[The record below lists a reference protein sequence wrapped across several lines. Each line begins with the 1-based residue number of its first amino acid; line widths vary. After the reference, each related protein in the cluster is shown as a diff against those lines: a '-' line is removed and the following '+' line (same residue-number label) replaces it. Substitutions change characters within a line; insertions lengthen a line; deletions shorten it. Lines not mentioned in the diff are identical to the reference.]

1 MAPGSPESDDAFAET
16 GDLVLL
22 NYPAE
27 LHDPDRTA
35 LLPPHEF
42 LGSAVRT
49 ERRDDEV
56 ETWLERSDEP
66 VVYVSLGSFLS
77 VRSDVLVTVGRAL
90 RGLGVRV
97 ALANGSTP
105 RKELATALGRLPD
118 SWLVR
123 ETLPQVRLLERASL
137 AVSHGGN
144 NSVTEALR
152 ASVPLLLLPLST
164 DQFAGAAAL
173 EDADLAEVLDPN
185 AITPEAVSEAAGRL
199 LDLGGAP
206 RQRLDRLGASLLRT
220 PGAQRAHTIMT
231 GSSD

>member
-206 RQRLDRLGASLLRT
+206 RQRLDHLGASLRRT
-220 PGAQRAHTIMT
+220 PGARRAHTTMT
-231 GSSD
+231 GRSV